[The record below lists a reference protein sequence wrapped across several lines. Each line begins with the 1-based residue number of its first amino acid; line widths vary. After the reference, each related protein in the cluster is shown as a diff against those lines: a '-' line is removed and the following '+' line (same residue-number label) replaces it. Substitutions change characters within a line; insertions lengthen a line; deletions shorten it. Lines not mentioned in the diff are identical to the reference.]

1 MVGDIASYIASAFGL
16 VALGYLVWLAAH
28 TDVERTSEDR
38 ARDFFDLHGR
48 WPDEPESAAVP
59 SPRYADV
66 DRLDEA

>member
-1 MVGDIASYIASAFGL
+1 VIVNIASYVASALGL
-16 VALGYLVWLAAH
+16 GALAYLVYLAAH
-28 TDVERTSEDR
+28 TDVERTSENL